1 MVNKNIKRH
10 PTLLT
15 MREMKNQTHSEITL
29 NTHKDGLNKKKRQVL
44 TRMWR
49 NCNLHTQLVR
59 MKNGSGLENSS
70 VVPLKIKCIVII

>member
-29 NTHKDGLNKKKRQVL
+29 NTHKDGLKKK
-44 TRMWR
+44 
-49 NCNLHTQLVR
+49 
-59 MKNGSGLENSS
+59 KG
-70 VVPLKIKCIVII
+70 KY